1 MKQKIHSAIKNSG
14 HETSRFVTAHVR
26 DEARN
31 SGWPEDLIHSTHVSY
46 GEDGFTA
53 HTHDKHAEKV
63 KDLEYG
69 TPSSRPTAALRRA
82 ANRTHEA
89 ESFFVQRLAQ
99 HLGDL

>member
-1 MKQKIHSAIKNSG
+1 MKDKIHSAIKNST

-31 SGWPEDLIHSTHVSY
+31 SKWPDHIARSMNVIY
-46 GEDGFTA
+46 GKDGFEA
-53 HTHDKHAEKV
+53 HTHKGNVDKV

-69 TPSSRPTAALRRA
+69 TPGVRPTAALRRSS
-82 ANRTHEA
+82 NRTHEA
-89 ESFFVQRLAQ
+89 EAFFVKRLEK

>member
-1 MKQKIHSAIKNSG
+1 MKDKIHSAIKNSS

-31 SGWPEDLIHSTHVSY
+31 SKWPDHIARSMNVTY
-46 GEDGFTA
+46 GKDGFEA
-53 HTHDKHAEKV
+53 HTHKDHVDKV

-69 TPSSRPTAALRRA
+69 TPSSRPTAASRRS

-89 ESFFVQRLAQ
+89 ESFFVQRLAT